1 MYIGLLMLE
10 NHPVEKLDK
19 MQAEKELIRLNEILD
34 RANSDY
40 YSNDAP
46 NLSDAEYD
54 TLKKRNLD
62 IESRFPNLKLKNSVS
77 DKIGSKPSSTF
88 KKIKHTVKML
98 SLANGFDEQDII
110 DFDHRVKKI
119 LGSEDRVI
127 SYVAEPKI
135 DGLSLSLKYI
145 DGKLFQATT
154 RGDGEVG
161 ENVTENAITIQNIP
175 KYIQNAPSILEI
187 RGEVYMSLNDF
198 NELNIK
204 QKNID
209 AKIFSNPRNAAA
221 GSLRQLDSNVTASR
235 PLKFYAYAW
244 GEVSTPISD
253 TQYNAINRLRKFGFS
268 TNDLTKK
275 CYGPKELISH
285 YDNISNKRADLGYDI
300 DGVVYKVD
308 DLSYQDRLGF
318 RSTTPRWAIAH
329 KFPAEIAQT
338 WLESIEIQ
346 VGRTG
351 ALSPVARLKPV
362 NVGGVIV
369 SNATLHN
376 EDYIKGKDSKGNIIR
391 GGNDIRE
398 GDWVHVYRAGDV
410 IPKISDV
417 DVSKRIS
424 TSKSYTFPSFCPECN
439 SPSERI
445 EGDSVARC
453 IGGITCP
460 AQAVQGLAHFVSRG
474 AFDIDGLG
482 NKQIEQ
488 FYQLGWV
495 KEPADIFKLKLR
507 YENGIKRLENRDGW
521 GQKSANNL
529 FNAVEAKRIIPL
541 NKMLYALGIRHVG
554 ETSAM
559 LLSKHYKSFDNLK
572 KSMNEAKNLEG
583 SSWSDL
589 MSIDGVGEV
598 LAKAIIQIF
607 NNPAQ
612 RQIIDNLVEELI
624 IEDEIENIVSG
635 SPLEGMVVVFTGS
648 LELMTRSEAKIS
660 AEKFGAKVSGSVS
673 KKTDLVVSGPGAGSK
688 EKKAIELGVKVLSE
702 SEWLKL
708 INLNNLS
715 DAK

>member
-1 MYIGLLMLE
+1 MSE

-221 GSLRQLDSNVTASR
+221 GSLRQLDSKVTASR

-391 GGNDIRE
+391 DGNDIRE
-398 GDWVHVYRAGDV
+398 GDWVYVYRAGDV

-424 TSKSYTFPSFCPECN
+424 TSKPYTFPSFCPECN

-598 LAKAIIQIF
+598 LAKALIQIF

>member
-1 MYIGLLMLE
+1 MLE

-221 GSLRQLDSNVTASR
+221 GSLRQLDSKVTASR

-285 YDNISNKRADLGYDI
+285 YNNISNKRADLGYDI

-391 GGNDIRE
+391 DGNDIRE
-398 GDWVHVYRAGDV
+398 GDWVYVYRAGDV

-424 TSKSYTFPSFCPECN
+424 TSKPYTFPSFCPECN

-572 KSMNEAKNLEG
+572 KSMNEAKSLEG

-589 MSIDGVGEV
+589 MSIDGVGEI
-598 LAKAIIQIF
+598 LAKAVVQIF

-612 RQIIDNLVEELI
+612 RQIIDNLVEELV
-624 IEDEIENIVSG
+624 IEDETENIVSG

>member
-1 MYIGLLMLE
+1 MLE

-529 FNAVEAKRIIPL
+529 FNAIEAKRIIPL

-559 LLSKHYKSFDNLK
+559 LLSKHYKSFDDLK

-589 MSIDGVGEV
+589 MSIDGVGEI
-598 LAKAIIQIF
+598 LAKAVVQIF

-612 RQIIDNLVEELI
+612 RQIIDNLVEELV
-624 IEDEIENIVSG
+624 IEDETENIVSG
-635 SPLEGMVVVFTGS
+635 SPLEGMAVVFTGS

>member
-1 MYIGLLMLE
+1 MSE

-391 GGNDIRE
+391 DGNDIRE
-398 GDWVHVYRAGDV
+398 GDWVYVYRAGDV

-424 TSKSYTFPSFCPECN
+424 TSKPYTFPSFCPECN

-598 LAKAIIQIF
+598 LAKALIQIF

-648 LELMTRSEAKIS
+648 LELMSRSEAKIS

-708 INLNNLS
+708 INLNNFS

>member
-1 MYIGLLMLE
+1 MLE

-62 IESRFPNLKLKNSVS
+62 IESRFPNLKLINSVS
-77 DKIGSKPSSTF
+77 DKIGSNPSSTF

-221 GSLRQLDSNVTASR
+221 GSLRQLDSKVTASR

-529 FNAVEAKRIIPL
+529 FNAIEAKRIIPL

-559 LLSKHYKSFDNLK
+559 LLSKHYKSFDDLK
-572 KSMNEAKNLEG
+572 KSMNGAKSLEG

-589 MSIDGVGEV
+589 MSIDGVGEI
-598 LAKAIIQIF
+598 LAKAVVQIF

-612 RQIIDNLVEELI
+612 RQIIDNLVEELV

>member
-1 MYIGLLMLE
+1 MSE
-10 NHPVEKLDK
+10 DHPVEKLDK

-46 NLSDAEYD
+46 ILSDAEYD

-221 GSLRQLDSNVTASR
+221 GSLRQLDSKVTASR

-253 TQYNAINRLRKFGFS
+253 TQYNAIDRLRKFGFS

-308 DLSYQDRLGF
+308 NLSYQDRLGF

-398 GDWVHVYRAGDV
+398 GDWVYVYRAGDV

-424 TSKSYTFPSFCPECN
+424 TSKPYTFPSFCPECS

-572 KSMNEAKNLEG
+572 KSLNEAKNLEG

-598 LAKAIIQIF
+598 LAKALIQIF

-648 LELMTRSEAKIS
+648 LELMSRSEAKIS

-673 KKTDLVVSGPGAGSK
+673 KKTDFVVSGPGAGSK

-708 INLNNLS
+708 INLNNFS

>member
-1 MYIGLLMLE
+1 MSE

-54 TLKKRNLD
+54 ALKKRNLN
-62 IESRFPNLKLKNSVS
+62 IELRFPNLKLKNSVS
-77 DKIGSKPSSTF
+77 NKIGSKPSSTF

-221 GSLRQLDSNVTASR
+221 GSLRQLDSKVTASR

-285 YDNISNKRADLGYDI
+285 YNNISNKRADLGYDI

-391 GGNDIRE
+391 DGNDIRE
-398 GDWVHVYRAGDV
+398 GDWVYVYRAGDV

-424 TSKSYTFPSFCPECN
+424 TSKPYTFPSFCPECN

-598 LAKAIIQIF
+598 LAKALIQIF

-648 LELMTRSEAKIS
+648 LELMSRSEAKIS

-673 KKTDLVVSGPGAGSK
+673 KKTDFVVSGPGAGSK

-708 INLNNLS
+708 INLNNFS

>member
-1 MYIGLLMLE
+1 MSE

-221 GSLRQLDSNVTASR
+221 GSLRQLDSKVTASR

-398 GDWVHVYRAGDV
+398 GDWVYVYRAGDV

-424 TSKSYTFPSFCPECN
+424 TSKPYTFPSFCPECS

-529 FNAVEAKRIIPL
+529 FNAIESKRIIPL

-572 KSMNEAKNLEG
+572 KSMNEAKSLEG

-589 MSIDGVGEV
+589 MSIDGVGEI
-598 LAKAIIQIF
+598 LAKAVVQIF

-648 LELMTRSEAKIS
+648 LELMSRSEAKIS

>member
-1 MYIGLLMLE
+1 MLE

-221 GSLRQLDSNVTASR
+221 GSLRQLDSKVTASR

-529 FNAVEAKRIIPL
+529 FNAIEAKRIIPL

-572 KSMNEAKNLEG
+572 KSMNEAKSLEG

-589 MSIDGVGEV
+589 MSIDGVGEI
-598 LAKAIIQIF
+598 LAKAVVQIF

-612 RQIIDNLVEELI
+612 RQIIDNLVEELV
-624 IEDEIENIVSG
+624 IEDETENIVSG

>member
-1 MYIGLLMLE
+1 MSE

-221 GSLRQLDSNVTASR
+221 GSLRQLDSKVTASR

-285 YDNISNKRADLGYDI
+285 YNNISNKRADLGYDI

-391 GGNDIRE
+391 DGNDIRE
-398 GDWVHVYRAGDV
+398 GDWVYVYRAGDV

-424 TSKSYTFPSFCPECN
+424 TSKPYTFPSFCPECN

-572 KSMNEAKNLEG
+572 KSMNEAKSLEG

-598 LAKAIIQIF
+598 LAKA
-607 NNPAQ
+607 
-612 RQIIDNLVEELI
+612 V
-624 IEDEIENIVSG
+624 
-635 SPLEGMVVVFTGS
+635 M
-648 LELMTRSEAKIS
+648 
-660 AEKFGAKVSGSVS
+660 
-673 KKTDLVVSGPGAGSK
+673 
-688 EKKAIELGVKVLSE
+688 
-702 SEWLKL
+702 
-708 INLNNLS
+708 S
-715 DAK
+715 DF

>member
-1 MYIGLLMLE
+1 MSE

-507 YENGIKRLENRDGW
+507 YENGIKRLENRDG
-521 GQKSANNL
+521 
-529 FNAVEAKRIIPL
+529 
-541 NKMLYALGIRHVG
+541 
-554 ETSAM
+554 
-559 LLSKHYKSFDNLK
+559 
-572 KSMNEAKNLEG
+572 
-583 SSWSDL
+583 
-589 MSIDGVGEV
+589 
-598 LAKAIIQIF
+598 
-607 NNPAQ
+607 
-612 RQIIDNLVEELI
+612 
-624 IEDEIENIVSG
+624 
-635 SPLEGMVVVFTGS
+635 
-648 LELMTRSEAKIS
+648 
-660 AEKFGAKVSGSVS
+660 
-673 KKTDLVVSGPGAGSK
+673 
-688 EKKAIELGVKVLSE
+688 
-702 SEWLKL
+702 
-708 INLNNLS
+708 
-715 DAK
+715 

>member
-1 MYIGLLMLE
+1 MSE

-54 TLKKRNLD
+54 TLKKRNLN
-62 IESRFPNLKLKNSVS
+62 IELRFPNLKLKNSVS
-77 DKIGSKPSSTF
+77 NKIGSKPSSTF

-221 GSLRQLDSNVTASR
+221 GSLRQLDSKVTASR

-285 YDNISNKRADLGYDI
+285 YNNISNKRADLGYDI

-391 GGNDIRE
+391 DGNDIRE
-398 GDWVHVYRAGDV
+398 GDWVYVYRAGDV

-424 TSKSYTFPSFCPECN
+424 TSKPYTFPSFCPECS

-529 FNAVEAKRIIPL
+529 FNAIEAKRIIPL

-598 LAKAIIQIF
+598 LAKALIQIF

-648 LELMTRSEAKIS
+648 LELMSRSEAKIS

-673 KKTDLVVSGPGAGSK
+673 KKTDFVVSGPGAGSK

-708 INLNNLS
+708 INLNNFS

>member
-1 MYIGLLMLE
+1 MLE

-221 GSLRQLDSNVTASR
+221 GSLRQLDSKVTASR

-424 TSKSYTFPSFCPECN
+424 TSKPYTFPSFCPECS

-529 FNAVEAKRIIPL
+529 FNAIESKRIIPL

-572 KSMNEAKNLEG
+572 KSMNEAKSLEG

-589 MSIDGVGEV
+589 MSIDGVGEI
-598 LAKAIIQIF
+598 LAKAVVQIF

-612 RQIIDNLVEELI
+612 RQIIDNLVEELV

>member
-1 MYIGLLMLE
+1 M
-10 NHPVEKLDK
+10 
-19 MQAEKELIRLNEILD
+19 
-34 RANSDY
+34 
-40 YSNDAP
+40 
-46 NLSDAEYD
+46 
-54 TLKKRNLD
+54 
-62 IESRFPNLKLKNSVS
+62 
-77 DKIGSKPSSTF
+77 
-88 KKIKHTVKML
+88 
-98 SLANGFDEQDII
+98 
-110 DFDHRVKKI
+110 
-119 LGSEDRVI
+119 
-127 SYVAEPKI
+127 
-135 DGLSLSLKYI
+135 
-145 DGKLFQATT
+145 
-154 RGDGEVG
+154 
-161 ENVTENAITIQNIP
+161 
-175 KYIQNAPSILEI
+175 
-187 RGEVYMSLNDF
+187 
-198 NELNIK
+198 
-204 QKNID
+204 
-209 AKIFSNPRNAAA
+209 
-221 GSLRQLDSNVTASR
+221 
-235 PLKFYAYAW
+235 
-244 GEVSTPISD
+244 
-253 TQYNAINRLRKFGFS
+253 
-268 TNDLTKK
+268 
-275 CYGPKELISH
+275 
-285 YDNISNKRADLGYDI
+285 
-300 DGVVYKVD
+300 
-308 DLSYQDRLGF
+308 
-318 RSTTPRWAIAH
+318 
-329 KFPAEIAQT
+329 
-338 WLESIEIQ
+338 ESIEIQ

-398 GDWVHVYRAGDV
+398 GDWVYVYRAGDV

-424 TSKSYTFPSFCPECN
+424 TSKPYTFPSFCPECS

-598 LAKAIIQIF
+598 LAKALIQIF

-635 SPLEGMVVVFTGS
+635 SPLECMVVVFT
-648 LELMTRSEAKIS
+648 
-660 AEKFGAKVSGSVS
+660 
-673 KKTDLVVSGPGAGSK
+673 
-688 EKKAIELGVKVLSE
+688 
-702 SEWLKL
+702 
-708 INLNNLS
+708 
-715 DAK
+715 

>member
-1 MYIGLLMLE
+1 MLE

-529 FNAVEAKRIIPL
+529 FNAIEAKRIIPL

-559 LLSKHYKSFDNLK
+559 LLSKHYKSFDDLK
-572 KSMNEAKNLEG
+572 KSMNGAKSLEG

-589 MSIDGVGEV
+589 MSIDGVGEI
-598 LAKAIIQIF
+598 LAKAVVQIF

-612 RQIIDNLVEELI
+612 RQIIDNLVEELV
-624 IEDEIENIVSG
+624 IEDETENIVSG
-635 SPLEGMVVVFTGS
+635 SPLEGMAVVFTGS

>member
-1 MYIGLLMLE
+1 
-10 NHPVEKLDK
+10 
-19 MQAEKELIRLNEILD
+19 
-34 RANSDY
+34 
-40 YSNDAP
+40 
-46 NLSDAEYD
+46 
-54 TLKKRNLD
+54 
-62 IESRFPNLKLKNSVS
+62 
-77 DKIGSKPSSTF
+77 
-88 KKIKHTVKML
+88 ML
-98 SLANGFDEQDII
+98 SIQNAKSRDE
-110 DFDHRVKKI
+110 
-119 LGSEDRVI
+119 VI
-127 SYVAEPKI
+127 SWNEGIKNFIMTGDDETFSYVAEPKI

-221 GSLRQLDSNVTASR
+221 GSLRQLDSKVTASR

-285 YDNISNKRADLGYDI
+285 YNIISNKRADLGYDI

-391 GGNDIRE
+391 DGNDIRE
-398 GDWVHVYRAGDV
+398 GDWVYVYRAGDV

-417 DVSKRIS
+417 DVSKQIS
-424 TSKSYTFPSFCPECN
+424 TSKPYTFPSFCPECN

-598 LAKAIIQIF
+598 LAKALIQIF

-612 RQIIDNLVEELI
+612 RQIIDNLVEELV
-624 IEDEIENIVSG
+624 IENEIENIVLG
-635 SPLEGMVVVFTGS
+635 SPLEGMVDRKSVV
-648 LELMTRSEAKIS
+648 
-660 AEKFGAKVSGSVS
+660 
-673 KKTDLVVSGPGAGSK
+673 
-688 EKKAIELGVKVLSE
+688 
-702 SEWLKL
+702 
-708 INLNNLS
+708 
-715 DAK
+715 

>member
-1 MYIGLLMLE
+1 MSE
-10 NHPVEKLDK
+10 DHPVEKLDK

-221 GSLRQLDSNVTASR
+221 GSLRQLDSKVTASR

-424 TSKSYTFPSFCPECN
+424 TSKPYTFPSFCPECSN
-439 SPSERI
+439 PSERI

-529 FNAVEAKRIIPL
+529 FNAIESKRIIPL

-559 LLSKHYKSFDNLK
+559 LLSKHYKSFDDLK
-572 KSMNEAKNLEG
+572 KSMNGAKSLEG

-589 MSIDGVGEV
+589 MSIDGVGEI
-598 LAKAIIQIF
+598 LAKAVVQIF

-612 RQIIDNLVEELI
+612 RQIIDNLVEELV
-624 IEDEIENIVSG
+624 IEDETENIVSG
-635 SPLEGMVVVFTGS
+635 SPLEGMAVVFTGS

>member
-1 MYIGLLMLE
+1 
-10 NHPVEKLDK
+10 
-19 MQAEKELIRLNEILD
+19 
-34 RANSDY
+34 
-40 YSNDAP
+40 
-46 NLSDAEYD
+46 
-54 TLKKRNLD
+54 
-62 IESRFPNLKLKNSVS
+62 
-77 DKIGSKPSSTF
+77 
-88 KKIKHTVKML
+88 ML

-221 GSLRQLDSNVTASR
+221 GSLRQLDSKVTASR

-285 YDNISNKRADLGYDI
+285 YNNISNKRADLGYDI

-391 GGNDIRE
+391 DGNDIRE
-398 GDWVHVYRAGDV
+398 GDWVYVYRAGDV

-424 TSKSYTFPSFCPECN
+424 TSKPYTFPSFCPECN

-598 LAKAIIQIF
+598 LAKALIQIF

-648 LELMTRSEAKIS
+648 LELMSRSEAKIS

-673 KKTDLVVSGPGAGSK
+673 KKTDFVVSGPGAGSK

-708 INLNNLS
+708 INLNNFS

>member
-1 MYIGLLMLE
+1 MSE

-54 TLKKRNLD
+54 TLKKRNLN
-62 IESRFPNLKLKNSVS
+62 IELRFPNLKLKNSVS
-77 DKIGSKPSSTF
+77 NKIGSKPSSTF

-221 GSLRQLDSNVTASR
+221 GSLRQLDSKVTASR

-285 YDNISNKRADLGYDI
+285 YNNISNKRADLGYDI

-391 GGNDIRE
+391 DGNDIRE
-398 GDWVHVYRAGDV
+398 GDWVYVYRAGDV

-424 TSKSYTFPSFCPECN
+424 TSKPYTFPSFCPECN

-598 LAKAIIQIF
+598 LAKALIQIF

-673 KKTDLVVSGPGAGSK
+673 KKTDFVVSGPGAGSK

>member
-1 MYIGLLMLE
+1 MSE

-19 MQAEKELIRLNEILD
+19 IQAEKELIRLNEILD

-54 TLKKRNLD
+54 TLKKRNLN
-62 IESRFPNLKLKNSVS
+62 IELRFPNLKLKNSVS
-77 DKIGSKPSSTF
+77 NKIGSKPSSTF

-145 DGKLFQATT
+145 DGTLFQATT

-221 GSLRQLDSNVTASR
+221 GSLRQLDSKVTASR

-285 YDNISNKRADLGYDI
+285 YNNISNKRADLGYDI

-338 WLESIEIQ
+338 WLVSIEIQ

-362 NVGGVIV
+362 NIGGVIV

-391 GGNDIRE
+391 DGNDIRE
-398 GDWVHVYRAGDV
+398 GDWVYVYRAGDV

-424 TSKSYTFPSFCPECN
+424 TSKPYTFPSFCPECN

-598 LAKAIIQIF
+598 LAKALIQIF

-648 LELMTRSEAKIS
+648 LELMSRSEAKIS

-673 KKTDLVVSGPGAGSK
+673 KKTDFVVSGPGAGSK

-708 INLNNLS
+708 INLNNFS

>member
-1 MYIGLLMLE
+1 MSE
-10 NHPVEKLDK
+10 NYPVEKLDK

-62 IESRFPNLKLKNSVS
+62 IESRFPTLKLKNSVS
-77 DKIGSKPSSTF
+77 DKIGSKASSTF

-119 LGSEDRVI
+119 LGSDDRVI

-221 GSLRQLDSNVTASR
+221 GSLRQLDSKVTASR

-244 GEVSTPISD
+244 GEVSSPISD

-391 GGNDIRE
+391 DGNDIRE
-398 GDWVHVYRAGDV
+398 GDWVYVYRAGDV

-417 DVSKRIS
+417 DVSKRIL
-424 TSKSYTFPSFCPECN
+424 TSKPYTFPSFCPECN

>member
-1 MYIGLLMLE
+1 MSE

-54 TLKKRNLD
+54 TLKKRNLN
-62 IESRFPNLKLKNSVS
+62 IELRFPNLKLKNSVS
-77 DKIGSKPSSTF
+77 NKIGSKPSSTF

-221 GSLRQLDSNVTASR
+221 GSLRQLDSKVTASR

-285 YDNISNKRADLGYDI
+285 YNNISNKRADLGYDI

-391 GGNDIRE
+391 DGNDIRE
-398 GDWVHVYRAGDV
+398 GDWVYVYRAGDV

-424 TSKSYTFPSFCPECN
+424 TSKPYTFPSFCPECN

-572 KSMNEAKNLEG
+572 KSMNEAKSLEG

-589 MSIDGVGEV
+589 MSIDGVGEI
-598 LAKAIIQIF
+598 LAKAVVQIF

-612 RQIIDNLVEELI
+612 RQIIDNLVEELV

-635 SPLEGMVVVFTGS
+635 SPLEGMAVVFTGS

-673 KKTDLVVSGPGAGSK
+673 KKTDFVVSGPGAGSK

-708 INLNNLS
+708 INLNNFS

>member
-1 MYIGLLMLE
+1 MLE

-221 GSLRQLDSNVTASR
+221 GSLRQLDSKVTASR

-529 FNAVEAKRIIPL
+529 FNAIEAKRTIPL

-559 LLSKHYKSFDNLK
+559 LLSKHYKSFDDLK
-572 KSMNEAKNLEG
+572 KSMNGAKSLEG

-589 MSIDGVGEV
+589 MSIDGVGEI
-598 LAKAIIQIF
+598 LAKAVVQIF

-612 RQIIDNLVEELI
+612 RQIIDNLVEELV
-624 IEDEIENIVSG
+624 IEDETENIVSG

>member
-1 MYIGLLMLE
+1 MLE

-529 FNAVEAKRIIPL
+529 FNAIEAKRIIPL

-559 LLSKHYKSFDNLK
+559 LLSKHYKSFDDLK
-572 KSMNEAKNLEG
+572 KSMNGAKSLEG

-589 MSIDGVGEV
+589 MSIDGVGEI
-598 LAKAIIQIF
+598 LAKAVVQIF

-612 RQIIDNLVEELI
+612 RQIIDNLVEELV
-624 IEDEIENIVSG
+624 IEDETENIVSG

-673 KKTDLVVSGPGAGSK
+673 KKTDLVVSGPGAGYK

>member
-1 MYIGLLMLE
+1 MLE

-221 GSLRQLDSNVTASR
+221 GSLRQLDSKVTASR

-285 YDNISNKRADLGYDI
+285 YNNISNKRADLGYDI

-391 GGNDIRE
+391 DGNDIRE
-398 GDWVHVYRAGDV
+398 GDWVYVYRAGDV

-424 TSKSYTFPSFCPECN
+424 TSKPYTFPSFCPECN

-612 RQIIDNLVEELI
+612 RRIIDNLVEELI

-648 LELMTRSEAKIS
+648 LELMSRSEAKIS

-673 KKTDLVVSGPGAGSK
+673 KKTDFVVSGPGAGSK

>member
-1 MYIGLLMLE
+1 MSE

-34 RANSDY
+34 RANNDY

-54 TLKKRNLD
+54 TLKKRNLN
-62 IESRFPNLKLKNSVS
+62 IELRFPNLKLKNSVS
-77 DKIGSKPSSTF
+77 NKIGSKPSSTF

-221 GSLRQLDSNVTASR
+221 GSLRQLDSKVTASR

-285 YDNISNKRADLGYDI
+285 YNNISNKRADLGYDI

-398 GDWVHVYRAGDV
+398 GDWVYVYRAGDV

-424 TSKSYTFPSFCPECN
+424 TSKPYTFPSFCPECN

-598 LAKAIIQIF
+598 LAKALIQIF

-648 LELMTRSEAKIS
+648 LELMSRSEAKIS

-673 KKTDLVVSGPGAGSK
+673 KKTDFVVSGPGAGSK

-708 INLNNLS
+708 INLNNFS

>member
-1 MYIGLLMLE
+1 MSE

-54 TLKKRNLD
+54 TLKKRNLN
-62 IESRFPNLKLKNSVS
+62 IELRFPNLKLKNSVS
-77 DKIGSKPSSTF
+77 NKIGSKPSSTF

-221 GSLRQLDSNVTASR
+221 GSLRQLDSKVTASR

-285 YDNISNKRADLGYDI
+285 YNNISNKRADLGYDI

-391 GGNDIRE
+391 DGNDIRE
-398 GDWVHVYRAGDV
+398 GDWVYVYRAGDV

-424 TSKSYTFPSFCPECN
+424 TSKPYTFPSFCPECN

-529 FNAVEAKRIIPL
+529 FNAVEAKRMIPL

-559 LLSKHYKSFDNLK
+559 LLSKHYKSFDDLK
-572 KSMNEAKNLEG
+572 KSMNGAKSLEG

-589 MSIDGVGEV
+589 MSIDGVGEI
-598 LAKAIIQIF
+598 LAKAVVQIF

-612 RQIIDNLVEELI
+612 RQIIDNLVEELV
-624 IEDEIENIVSG
+624 IEDEIENIVTG

>member
-1 MYIGLLMLE
+1 MSE

-54 TLKKRNLD
+54 TLKKRNLN
-62 IESRFPNLKLKNSVS
+62 IELRFPNLKLKNSVS
-77 DKIGSKPSSTF
+77 NKIGSKPSSTF

-221 GSLRQLDSNVTASR
+221 GSLRQLDSKVTASR

-285 YDNISNKRADLGYDI
+285 YNNISNKRADLGYDI

-398 GDWVHVYRAGDV
+398 GDWVYVYRAGDV

-424 TSKSYTFPSFCPECN
+424 TSKPYTFPSFCPECN

-572 KSMNEAKNLEG
+572 KSLNEAKNLEG

-598 LAKAIIQIF
+598 LAKALIQIF

-648 LELMTRSEAKIS
+648 LELMSRSEAKIS

-673 KKTDLVVSGPGAGSK
+673 KKTDFVVSGPGAGSK

-708 INLNNLS
+708 INLNNFS

>member
-1 MYIGLLMLE
+1 MLE

-221 GSLRQLDSNVTASR
+221 GSLRQLDSKVTASR

-253 TQYNAINRLRKFGFS
+253 TQYNAIDRLRKFGFS

-398 GDWVHVYRAGDV
+398 GDWVYVYRAGDV

-424 TSKSYTFPSFCPECN
+424 TSKPYTFPSFCPECS

-529 FNAVEAKRIIPL
+529 FNAIESKRTIPL

-589 MSIDGVGEV
+589 MSIDGVGEI
-598 LAKAIIQIF
+598 LAKAVVQIF

-612 RQIIDNLVEELI
+612 RQIIDNLVEELV

>member
-1 MYIGLLMLE
+1 MLE

-529 FNAVEAKRIIPL
+529 FNAIEAKRIIPL

-572 KSMNEAKNLEG
+572 KSMNEAKSLEG

-589 MSIDGVGEV
+589 MSIDGVGEI
-598 LAKAIIQIF
+598 LAKAVVQIF

-612 RQIIDNLVEELI
+612 RQIIDNLVEELV
-624 IEDEIENIVSG
+624 IEDETENIVSG

>member
-1 MYIGLLMLE
+1 MSE

-54 TLKKRNLD
+54 TLKKRNLN
-62 IESRFPNLKLKNSVS
+62 IELRFPNLKLKNSVS
-77 DKIGSKPSSTF
+77 NKIGSKPSSTF

-221 GSLRQLDSNVTASR
+221 GSLRQLDSKVTASR

-285 YDNISNKRADLGYDI
+285 YNNISNKRADLGYDI

-391 GGNDIRE
+391 DGNDIRE
-398 GDWVHVYRAGDV
+398 GDWVYVYRAGDV

-424 TSKSYTFPSFCPECN
+424 TSKPYTFPSFCPECN

-598 LAKAIIQIF
+598 LAKALIQIF

-612 RQIIDNLVEELI
+612 SQIIDNLVEELI

-648 LELMTRSEAKIS
+648 LELMSRSEAKIS

-673 KKTDLVVSGPGAGSK
+673 KKTDFVVSGPGAGSK

>member
-1 MYIGLLMLE
+1 MSE

-54 TLKKRNLD
+54 TLKKRNLN
-62 IESRFPNLKLKNSVS
+62 IELRFPNLKLKNSVS
-77 DKIGSKPSSTF
+77 NKIGSKPSSTF

-221 GSLRQLDSNVTASR
+221 GSLRQLDSKVTASR

-285 YDNISNKRADLGYDI
+285 YNNISNKRADLGYDI

-391 GGNDIRE
+391 DGNDIRE
-398 GDWVHVYRAGDV
+398 GDWVYVYRAGDV

-424 TSKSYTFPSFCPECN
+424 TSKPYTFPSFCPECN

-598 LAKAIIQIF
+598 LAKALIQIF

-648 LELMTRSEAKIS
+648 LEFMSRSEAKIS

-673 KKTDLVVSGPGAGSK
+673 KKTDFVVSGPGAGSK

-708 INLNNLS
+708 INLNNFS

>member
-1 MYIGLLMLE
+1 MLE

-46 NLSDAEYD
+46 ILSDAEYD

-110 DFDHRVKKI
+110 DFDQRVKKI
-119 LGSEDRVI
+119 LGFEDRVI

-221 GSLRQLDSNVTASR
+221 GSLRQLDSKVTASR

-308 DLSYQDRLGF
+308 NLSYQDRLGF

-376 EDYIKGKDSKGNIIR
+376 EDYIKGKDSKGKIIR

-398 GDWVHVYRAGDV
+398 GDWVYVYRAGDV

-424 TSKSYTFPSFCPECN
+424 TSKPYTFPSFCPECS

-529 FNAVEAKRIIPL
+529 FNAIEAKRIIPL

-559 LLSKHYKSFDNLK
+559 LLSKHYKSFDDLK
-572 KSMNEAKNLEG
+572 KSMNGAKSLEG

-589 MSIDGVGEV
+589 MSIDGVGEI
-598 LAKAIIQIF
+598 LAKAVVQIF

-612 RQIIDNLVEELI
+612 RQIIDNLVEELV
-624 IEDEIENIVSG
+624 IEDETENIVSG
-635 SPLEGMVVVFTGS
+635 SPLEGMAVVFTGS

-708 INLNNLS
+708 INLNNFS

>member
-1 MYIGLLMLE
+1 MSE

-54 TLKKRNLD
+54 TLKKRNLN
-62 IESRFPNLKLKNSVS
+62 IELRFPNLKLKNSVS
-77 DKIGSKPSSTF
+77 NKIGSKPSSTF

-221 GSLRQLDSNVTASR
+221 GSLRQLDSKVTASR

-285 YDNISNKRADLGYDI
+285 YNNISNKRADLGYDI

-391 GGNDIRE
+391 DGNDIRE
-398 GDWVHVYRAGDV
+398 GDWVYVYRAGDV

-424 TSKSYTFPSFCPECN
+424 TSKPYTFPSFCPECN

-554 ETSAM
+554 ETSSM

-598 LAKAIIQIF
+598 LAKALIQIF

-612 RQIIDNLVEELI
+612 SQIIDNLVEELI

-648 LELMTRSEAKIS
+648 LELMSRSAAKIS

-673 KKTDLVVSGPGAGSK
+673 KKTDFVVSGPGAGSK

-708 INLNNLS
+708 INLNNFS

>member
-1 MYIGLLMLE
+1 MSE

-54 TLKKRNLD
+54 TLKKRNLN
-62 IESRFPNLKLKNSVS
+62 IELRFPNLKLKNSVS
-77 DKIGSKPSSTF
+77 NKIGSKPSSTF

-221 GSLRQLDSNVTASR
+221 GSLRQLDSKVTASR

-285 YDNISNKRADLGYDI
+285 YNNISNKRADLGYDI

-391 GGNDIRE
+391 DGNDIRE
-398 GDWVHVYRAGDV
+398 GDWVYVYRAGDV

-424 TSKSYTFPSFCPECN
+424 TSKPYTFPSFCPECN

-572 KSMNEAKNLEG
+572 KSLNEAKNLEG

-598 LAKAIIQIF
+598 LAKALIQIF

-648 LELMTRSEAKIS
+648 LELMSRSEAKIS

-673 KKTDLVVSGPGAGSK
+673 KKTDFVVSGPGAGSK

-708 INLNNLS
+708 INLNNFS

>member
-1 MYIGLLMLE
+1 MSE

-54 TLKKRNLD
+54 TLKKRNLN
-62 IESRFPNLKLKNSVS
+62 IELRFPNLKLKNSVS

-98 SLANGFDEQDII
+98 SLANGFVEQDII
-110 DFDHRVKKI
+110 NFDHRVKKI

-221 GSLRQLDSNVTASR
+221 GSLRQLDSKVTASR

-285 YDNISNKRADLGYDI
+285 YNNISNKRADLGYDI

-391 GGNDIRE
+391 DGNDIRE
-398 GDWVHVYRAGDV
+398 GDWVYVYRAGDV

-424 TSKSYTFPSFCPECN
+424 TSKPYTFPSFCPECN

-572 KSMNEAKNLEG
+572 KSMNEAKDLEG

-598 LAKAIIQIF
+598 LAKALIQIF

-648 LELMTRSEAKIS
+648 LELMSRSEAKIS

-673 KKTDLVVSGPGAGSK
+673 KKTDFVVSGPGAGSK

-708 INLNNLS
+708 INLNNFS

>member
-1 MYIGLLMLE
+1 MSE

-221 GSLRQLDSNVTASR
+221 GSLRQLDSKVTASR

-268 TNDLTKK
+268 TNELTKK

-285 YDNISNKRADLGYDI
+285 YNNISNKRADLGYDI

-391 GGNDIRE
+391 DGNDIRE
-398 GDWVHVYRAGDV
+398 GDWVYVYRAGDV

-417 DVSKRIS
+417 DVSKRMS
-424 TSKSYTFPSFCPECN
+424 TSKPYTFPSFCPECN

-598 LAKAIIQIF
+598 LAKALIQIF

-612 RQIIDNLVEELI
+612 SQIIDNLVEELI
-624 IEDEIENIVSG
+624 IEDEIENIVLG

-648 LELMTRSEAKIS
+648 LELMSRSEAKIS

-708 INLNNLS
+708 INLNNFS